1 MNVHIITMVAI
12 RESYSNGIVRFPGS
26 YGPDCSV
33 KNRTWCRV
41 IVRQFSALGRRSAAV
56 LVDRV
61 QYCGQKLAKRTGYE
75 PRYSTMR
82 LQAKS

>member
-1 MNVHIITMVAI
+1 MVLYD
-12 RESYSNGIVRFPGS
+12 SLVPMVRIA
-26 YGPDCSV
+26 DCSV

-61 QYCGQKLAKRTGYE
+61 QCILQTKASEKN
-75 PRYSTMR
+75 R
-82 LQAKS
+82 L